1 MSTTQVLPPPYN
13 KSAEANGGGAVNSIG
28 DAETHVVQPKGG
40 DDTSASAAAGARA
53 GGHGVAQLV
62 DGDGNGDAG
71 AGAGAGAG
79 SAAGGNEVLE
89 TNARTK
95 GQWFA
100 YVKTKQFWVAL
111 VLGQVLAICITST
124 NTLSQLLSFEGTSI
138 PAFQTFFN
146 YVLLNIVY
154 TSYTLYKYGFKNWG
168 RMVLKDGWRFII
180 LSFFDVEGNYF
191 VVLAYRYTTIL
202 SAQLINFWAI
212 VVVVAISFF
221 FLRVR
226 YAWLQILGIF
236 LCIGGMGI
244 LFGSDHLT
252 GYNAFPAS
260 NALKGDLFALL
271 GATLYGIT
279 NVFEEYL
286 VSERPLYEVVGQM
299 GFWGMLINGAQ
310 AGIFDRAS
318 FRAAVWNSKVG
329 GYLTGYT
336 LILFLFYS
344 LAPVMFRLTSAAFF
358 NISLLTGNFWGVAI
372 GIKVFHLQIHWMYP
386 IAFVLILLG
395 QVIYFLRQGQLAEQV
410 KPWLGEGQEE
420 GVAGIGTA
428 KRRVE
433 RPEAIV

>member
-1 MSTTQVLPPPYN
+1 MAAPTPAVQEHYG
-13 KSAEANGGGAVNSIG
+13 KRAEADGGVSAI
-28 DAETHVVQPKGG
+28 DAETHIVQPKGS
-40 DDTSASAAAGARA
+40 DAVTTTTAAASGN
-53 GGHGVAQLV
+53 GHGVAQFV
-62 DGDGNGDAG
+62 DG
-71 AGAGAGAG
+71 G
-79 SAAGGNEVLE
+79 STTEGGNAVLE
-89 TNARTK
+89 SDAQTK

-100 YVKTKQFWVAL
+100 YVKTKQFWLAL
-111 VLGQVLAICITST
+111 LLGQVLAICITST

-154 TSYTLYKYGFKNWG
+154 TGYTLYKYGFKKWG
-168 RMVLKDGWRFII
+168 RMVIKDGWRFLI
-180 LSFFDVEGNYF
+180 LAFFDVEGNYF

-212 VVVVAISFF
+212 VVVVCISFF

-226 YAWLQILGIF
+226 YHYLQVLGIF

-252 GYNAFPAS
+252 KYNDFPAAD
-260 NALKGDLFALL
+260 ALKGDLFALL

-286 VSERPLYEVVGQM
+286 VSERPLYEVVGQL

-318 FRAAVWNSKVG
+318 FRTATWNSAVG

-336 LILFLFYS
+336 LILFLFYT

-372 GIKVFHLQIHWMYP
+372 GVKVFHLQIHWMYP
-386 IAFVLILLG
+386 IAFVLILVG
-395 QVIYFLRQGQLAEQV
+395 QVIYFLRQGTLAEQV

-420 GVAGIGTA
+420 GVSGIGTA

-433 RPEAIV
+433 HPDAVV